1 MDPLDRLP
9 RPADRRLAARV
20 TADAIRHVRSGHP
33 WVFGDSIVHITAEGA
48 AGDLAVIFDSA
59 RKFVAIG
66 LYDPASPIRIRVLHH
81 GSPVPI
87 DDAWWAARLDAALG
101 RRTELAGS
109 TDTTGYRC
117 INGENDGFPG
127 LVLDRYDASYVL
139 KLYSTAWLPHLR
151 MLVELLRRRLAP
163 DVLILR
169 LSRGVQRSQT
179 FGLADGMA
187 LIGDDPEQPVLFRE
201 NGLTFEA
208 DLVHGQKTG
217 HFLDQR
223 ENRARVRSLA
233 AGADVLDVFACTGGF
248 SVHAAAGGA
257 RRVHSI
263 DLSAPTLAIAE
274 RNMAHNRQ
282 LPRVRTCRHTIEVA
296 DAFVA
301 LSDLGGHRSRFDIVV
316 VDPPSFAQKQAD
328 VRGALLAYRRLTEL
342 ATGLVAPGGV
352 LVQASCSSRVP
363 ADVFY
368 DAVVE
373 TIERTGRHAEVVDR
387 TAHAVDHPVSFPQG
401 AYLKAIFVRVG

>member
-1 MDPLDRLP
+1 MCSASNPIASARRAVATHCFGSPVNAPETPKRIGRDVMTPEAIEPAIFGHPSEHGGVRDVAPVARPTLMDPLDRLP
-9 RPADRRLAARV
+9 HPADRRLAARV

-33 WVFGDSIVHITAEGA
+33 WVFGDSVVHITAEGA

-66 LYDPASPIRIRVLHH
+66 LYDPTSPIRIRVLHH

-87 DDAWWAARLDAALG
+87 DDAWWSARLDAALD
-101 RRTELAGS
+101 RRIELAGS
-109 TDTTGYRC
+109 SDTTGYRC

-151 MLVELLRRRLAP
+151 MLVELLGRRLAP
-163 DVLILR
+163 DALILR
-169 LSRGVQRSQT
+169 LSRGVQRGQT
-179 FGLADGMA
+179 FGLADGLV
-187 LIGDDPEQPVLFRE
+187 LIGDAPEQSVLFRE

-208 DLVHGQKTG
+208 DLVRGQKTG

-274 RNMAHNRQ
+274 RNMAHNRH
-282 LPRVRTCRHTIEVA
+282 LPRRAGMPPHHRGGRCLCRPVR
-296 DAFVA
+296 
-301 LSDLGGHRSRFDIVV
+301 SW
-316 VDPPSFAQKQAD
+316 
-328 VRGALLAYRRLTEL
+328 
-342 ATGLVAPGGV
+342 
-352 LVQASCSSRVP
+352 
-363 ADVFY
+363 
-368 DAVVE
+368 
-373 TIERTGRHAEVVDR
+373 
-387 TAHAVDHPVSFPQG
+387 
-401 AYLKAIFVRVG
+401 

>member
-1 MDPLDRLP
+1 M
-9 RPADRRLAARV
+9 
-20 TADAIRHVRSGHP
+20 
-33 WVFGDSIVHITAEGA
+33 
-48 AGDLAVIFDSA
+48 
-59 RKFVAIG
+59 
-66 LYDPASPIRIRVLHH
+66 
-81 GSPVPI
+81 
-87 DDAWWAARLDAALG
+87 
-101 RRTELAGS
+101 
-109 TDTTGYRC
+109 
-117 INGENDGFPG
+117 
-127 LVLDRYDASYVL
+127 
-139 KLYSTAWLPHLR
+139 
-151 MLVELLRRRLAP
+151 
-163 DVLILR
+163 
-169 LSRGVQRSQT
+169 
-179 FGLADGMA
+179 
-187 LIGDDPEQPVLFRE
+187 LFRE

-301 LSDLGGHRSRFDIVV
+301 LSDLGRHRSRFDIVV

-373 TIERTGRHAEVVDR
+373 TVERTGRHAEVVDR